1 MFSVRVLAFITAFFA
16 AVFFSGN
23 RLEKTVI
30 AESGVP
36 LSLVFKNEC
45 TVPLELYLTAE
56 ESQGEVKLLR
66 VQNGQSVMLFSGDS
80 AALGLAEIYIGTL
93 TAEESMTFTVQCG
106 EGGNAKLH
114 IHGEKQENAAGEW
127 IVRASLLFG
136 LGRARCRRFGAAH
149 TPHSKPQ
156 ERAIIKT
163 LQEMLRFDKAV

>member
-1 MFSVRVLAFITAFFA
+1 MFSVRVLAFITAFLLP
-16 AVFFSGN
+16 VFFSGD

-80 AALGLAEIYIGTL
+80 AALGFAEIYIGTL

-106 EGGNAKLH
+106 EG
-114 IHGEKQENAAGEW
+114 
-127 IVRASLLFG
+127 
-136 LGRARCRRFGAAH
+136 
-149 TPHSKPQ
+149 
-156 ERAIIKT
+156 
-163 LQEMLRFDKAV
+163 

>member
-1 MFSVRVLAFITAFFA
+1 MFSVRVLAFITAFLLP
-16 AVFFSGN
+16 VFFSGD
-23 RLEKTVI
+23 RLEKTVT

-66 VQNGQSVMLFSGDS
+66 MQNGQSVMLFSGDS
-80 AALGLAEIYIGTL
+80 AALGFAEIYI
-93 TAEESMTFTVQCG
+93 
-106 EGGNAKLH
+106 

-136 LGRARCRRFGAAH
+136 WGVLAVGGSALLIRRIQNRRKE
-149 TPHSKPQ
+149 P
-156 ERAIIKT
+156 
-163 LQEMLRFDKAV
+163 

>member
-1 MFSVRVLAFITAFFA
+1 MFSVRVLAFITAFLLP
-16 AVFFSGN
+16 VFFSGD

-36 LSLVFKNEC
+36 LSLVLKNEC

-66 VQNGQSVMLFSGDS
+66 VQNGQSV
-80 AALGLAEIYIGTL
+80 ALGFAEIYIGTL

-106 EGGNAKLH
+106 EGGSAKLH

-136 LGRARCRRFGAAH
+136 WGVLAVGGSALLIRRIQNRRKE
-149 TPHSKPQ
+149 P
-156 ERAIIKT
+156 
-163 LQEMLRFDKAV
+163 

>member
-1 MFSVRVLAFITAFFA
+1 MVMRARRPRRGAHVFGSGPGVHHGVFA
-16 AVFFSGN
+16 AGVFSGN

-136 LGRARCRRFGAAH
+136 WGVLAVGGSALLIRRIQNRRKE
-149 TPHSKPQ
+149 P
-156 ERAIIKT
+156 
-163 LQEMLRFDKAV
+163 

>member
-1 MFSVRVLAFITAFFA
+1 MFSVRVLAFITAFLLP
-16 AVFFSGN
+16 VFFSGD

-80 AALGLAEIYIGTL
+80 AALGFAEIYIGTL

-114 IHGEKQENAAGEW
+114 IHGEKQKNATGKW
-127 IVRASLLFG
+127 IVRASLLFW
-136 LGRARCRRFGAAH
+136 LGRARRRRLGAAH

>member
-1 MFSVRVLAFITAFFA
+1 MFSVRVLAFITAFLLP
-16 AVFFSGN
+16 VFFSGD

-80 AALGLAEIYIGTL
+80 AALGFAEIYIGTL

-106 EGGNAKLH
+106 EGGNAKASH
-114 IHGEKQENAAGEW
+114 SWRKQENAAGNGLS
-127 IVRASLLFG
+127 VHRFSLAGACSLSAARRCSYAAFKTAG
-136 LGRARCRRFGAAH
+136 KSHIKLRHCNGR
-149 TPHSKPQ
+149 
-156 ERAIIKT
+156 
-163 LQEMLRFDKAV
+163 

>member
-1 MFSVRVLAFITAFFA
+1 MFSVRVLAFITAFLLP
-16 AVFFSGN
+16 VFFSGD

-66 VQNGQSVMLFSGDS
+66 VQNGQSV
-80 AALGLAEIYIGTL
+80 IYIGTL

-114 IHGEKQENAAGEW
+114 IHGEKQKNATGKW

-136 LGRARCRRFGAAH
+136 WGVLAVGGSALLIRRIQNRRKE
-149 TPHSKPQ
+149 P
-156 ERAIIKT
+156 
-163 LQEMLRFDKAV
+163 

>member
-1 MFSVRVLAFITAFFA
+1 MFSVRVLAFITAFLLP
-16 AVFFSGN
+16 VFFSGD

-56 ESQGEVKLLR
+56 ESQGDKASACAKWAKCDAFLGGQCCTR
-66 VQNGQSVMLFSGDS
+66 VCRDLYRYAYRRREHD
-80 AALGLAEIYIGTL
+80 IYRAVRGRRKRK
-93 TAEESMTFTVQCG
+93 ASHSWRE
-106 EGGNAKLH
+106 AKERNREMDCPCIAPL
-114 IHGEKQENAAGEW
+114 W
-127 IVRASLLFG
+127 
-136 LGRARCRRFGAAH
+136 LGRARRRRLGAAH

>member
-1 MFSVRVLAFITAFFA
+1 MFSVRVLAFITAFLLP
-16 AVFFSGN
+16 VFFSGD

-36 LSLVFKNEC
+36 LSLVLKNEC
-45 TVPLELYLTAE
+45 IVPLELYLTAE

-80 AALGLAEIYIGTL
+80 AALGFAEIYIGTL

-114 IHGEKQENAAGEW
+114 IHGEKQENAAGKW
-127 IVRASLLFG
+127 IVRVSLLFG
-136 LGRARCRRFGAAH
+136 WGVLAVGGSALLVRRIQNRRK
-149 TPHSKPQ
+149 KP
-156 ERAIIKT
+156 
-163 LQEMLRFDKAV
+163 

>member
-1 MFSVRVLAFITAFFA
+1 MFSVRVLAFITAFLLP
-16 AVFFSGN
+16 VFFSGD

-30 AESGVP
+30 AESGMP

-80 AALGLAEIYIGTL
+80 AALGF
-93 TAEESMTFTVQCG
+93 AEESMTFTVQCG

-114 IHGEKQENAAGEW
+114 IHGEKQENAAGKW

-136 LGRARCRRFGAAH
+136 WGVLAVGGSALLIRRIQNRRKE
-149 TPHSKPQ
+149 P
-156 ERAIIKT
+156 
-163 LQEMLRFDKAV
+163 

>member
-1 MFSVRVLAFITAFFA
+1 MVMRARRPRRGAHVFGSGPGVHHGVFA
-16 AVFFSGN
+16 AGVFQRRPLRKDGHSPKAACPSA
-23 RLEKTVI
+23 LYSKT
-30 AESGVP
+30 
-36 LSLVFKNEC
+36 EC

-80 AALGLAEIYIGTL
+80 AALGFAEIYIGTL

-136 LGRARCRRFGAAH
+136 WGVLAVGGSALLIRRIQNRRK
-149 TPHSKPQ
+149 KP
-156 ERAIIKT
+156 
-163 LQEMLRFDKAV
+163 